1 MGKTPLVSILLQS
14 YNHAKYITECINSIY
29 KQTFTDYE
37 LIVFDDG
44 STDGSNEIILHLQTK
59 YSFIYHQHENMGLV
73 NTIIKMLPLI
83 RGKYFILLASDDVL
97 PPKKLEL
104 QAIYM
109 ENNPECRISGGQ
121 ALIINESSRKLND
134 NRFYS
139 TGTDY
144 IDFVDLF
151 IGRKKICSPTLII
164 KSDLIEELKLFDEHY
179 NLEDLYMLLKITNAG
194 YSIHILN
201 DILCYY
207 RIHGENLHLN
217 CSYIYKETMKIINIY
232 KQNENYSNA
241 RRHWGEGIFS
251 TMAIY
256 QKMEAIKII
265 PQVFNFK
272 FRFFIRLFKLFIP
285 PIVWQLIKGNDR
297 D

>member
-1 MGKTPLVSILLQS
+1 MGKNPLVTILLQS
-14 YNHAKYITECINSIY
+14 YNHAKYITECINSVY
-29 KQTFTDYE
+29 NQTFTDYE

-44 STDGSNEIILHLQTK
+44 STDRSDEIILHLQTK

-134 NRFYS
+134 NRFYD

-144 IDFVDLF
+144 IDFVDIF

-164 KSDLIEELKLFDEHY
+164 RSNLLKELKLFDEHY
-179 NLEDLYMLLKITNAG
+179 NLEDLYMLLKIANTG
-194 YSIHILN
+194 YPIHILN
-201 DILCYY
+201 DTLCYY
-207 RIHGENLHLN
+207 RIHKENFHLN
-217 CSYIYKETMKIINIY
+217 HSLIYNETMKILNKY
-232 KQNENYSNA
+232 KDHECYSLAKN
-241 RRHWGEGIFS
+241 HWGEGIFS
-251 TMAIY
+251 TMATY

-265 PQVFNFK
+265 PRVFNFK

-285 PIVWQLIKGNDR
+285 RIVWIKIKGNWR